1 VPKKKKK
8 KKKKASFVLSSVLA
22 LLLVAAVVLVV
33 AYTFLLSFA
42 ERTAAESI
50 QDRLGLESS
59 PGVELESD
67 SPLSLLAG
75 EFSGGHISIEDAQ
88 FGGVRAE
95 SVAIDLDPFDVSVL
109 ESARTGA
116 LKSEEPLSGTLRVGI
131 PEEEAARLA
140 RVGADVPVRGVEL
153 HRDGVIVRSAAP
165 VLEIPVSIRG
175 NLLLRGKELVF
186 EPQRVE
192 ALGSAVPEGLAE
204 RAFAGTHY
212 FAYPLEG
219 LPYGAKIS
227 DVEVQEG
234 RLVLIGGVQRMPIGP
249 PSG

>member
-1 VPKKKKK
+1 MPKK
-8 KKKKASFVLSSVLA
+8 KKKKASFALSSVLA

-50 QDRLGLESS
+50 RDRLGLESS
-59 PGVELESD
+59 PEVELESD
-67 SPLSLLAG
+67 SPLNLLAG

-116 LKSEEPLSGTLRVGI
+116 LRSEEPLSGTLRVGI
-131 PEEEAARLA
+131 PEEEVARLA

-153 HRDGVIVRSAAP
+153 HRDGVIVRSAAS
-165 VLEIPVSIRG
+165 VLGVEVPVSLRG
-175 NLLLRGKELVF
+175 TLLLRGKELIF

-192 ALGSAVPEGLAE
+192 ALGSTVPEQLTQQVL
-204 RAFAGTHY
+204 AGTD
-212 FAYPLEG
+212 FAYPLGE

-227 DVEVQEG
+227 DVEVGEG
-234 RLVLIGGVQRMPIGP
+234 RLIL
-249 PSG
+249 SGEVERIPLGTSDG